1 MNAPERPLR
10 ESGGAPPAA
19 GPAADRIDLMI
30 VIHSLRG
37 GGAERVAVDLAAA
50 WRARGCRVMIVTQTD
65 DRQDAYPLP
74 DGVRRHALGLAGESA
89 GPLGALWGNL
99 LRVAALR
106 RLVRRHRPA
115 VVLGMMTR
123 GSVLA
128 VLAARGRS
136 RVIATEHAH
145 PPSLPLPA
153 FWERLRRWTYPRADA
168 VIALTR
174 GTAQWL
180 DAHLPGVR
188 AQVIPNA
195 VRWPLADG
203 EPVLEPPPAP
213 GRRRLL
219 AVGRLHPVKGFD
231 GLLRAFAQLAGPF
244 PDWDLTI
251 LGEGEQRGELEA
263 LRDGLGLAGRVSLPG
278 RVGNMAAWYGASDL
292 YVLSSQAEGLSN
304 TLIEAMACG
313 LPCVATDCDTGPR
326 EIIREG
332 LDGLLVRPIDD
343 PDALA
348 AGLAT
353 LMADAGLRA
362 RLAGRAVDARDRFG
376 TARIMALWEQV
387 FQGRRVN

>member
-1 MNAPERPLR
+1 MSAE
-10 ESGGAPPAA
+10 
-19 GPAADRIDLMI
+19 RIDLMI

-37 GGAERVAVDLAAA
+37 GGAERVAVDLAAG
-50 WRARGCRVMIVTQTD
+50 WHARGCSVMIVTQTD

-74 DGVRRHALGLAGESA
+74 EGVRRHALGLAGESA

-99 LRVAALR
+99 LRVVSLR
-106 RLVRRHRPA
+106 RLVRRHRPG

-128 VLAARGRS
+128 VLAAGGRS

-153 FWERLRRWTYPRADA
+153 FWERMRRRTYPRADA
-168 VIALTR
+168 VVALTR

-180 DAHLPGVR
+180 DEHLPGVR

-195 VRWPLADG
+195 VRWPLVDG
-203 EPVLEPPPAP
+203 EPVLEPVQVP

-231 GLLRAFAQLAGPF
+231 GLLRAFAQLAAPF

-251 LGEGEQRGELEA
+251 LGEGEQREELEA
-263 LRDGLGLAGRVSLPG
+263 LRDALGLADRVSMPG

-332 LDGLLVRPIDD
+332 LDGRLVQPIDD

-348 AGLAT
+348 AGLAE

-362 RLAGRAVDARDRFG
+362 RLAGRAVDARDRFS

-387 FQGRRVN
+387 FQGRRVSG

>member
-1 MNAPERPLR
+1 M
-10 ESGGAPPAA
+10 S
-19 GPAADRIDLMI
+19 ADRVDLMI

-37 GGAERVAVDLAAA
+37 GGAERVAVDLAAG
-50 WRARGCRVMIVTQTD
+50 WQARGCRVMIVTQTD
-65 DRQDAYPLP
+65 DSQDAYPLP
-74 DGVRRHALGLAGESA
+74 DGVRRSALGLAGDST

-99 LRVAALR
+99 RRIQALR

-115 VVLGMMTR
+115 IVLGMMTR

-128 VLAARGRS
+128 VLAARGRA
-136 RVIATEHAH
+136 RVIATEHTH
-145 PPSLPLPA
+145 PPGQSLPM
-153 FWERLRRWTYPRADA
+153 FWQRLRRWAYPRADA
-168 VIALTR
+168 VVALTR

-180 DAHLPGVR
+180 DEHLPGVR

-203 EPVLEPPPAP
+203 EPVLEPPRVP

-231 GLLRAFAQLAGPF
+231 GLLHAFSQLAPLF

-251 LGEGEQRGELEA
+251 LGEGAQRGALET
-263 LRDGLGLAGRVSLPG
+263 LRDELGLAERVSLPG

-292 YVLSSQAEGLSN
+292 YVLSSRAEGLSN

-332 LDGLLVRPIDD
+332 LDGVLVRPADD

-348 AGLAT
+348 AGLT
-353 LMADAGLRA
+353 MLMADADLRA
-362 RLAGRAVDARDRFG
+362 RLADRAADARDRFG
-376 TARIMALWEQV
+376 TMRIMALWEQV
-387 FQGRRVN
+387 FHGRSV

>member
-1 MNAPERPLR
+1 MSAE
-10 ESGGAPPAA
+10 
-19 GPAADRIDLMI
+19 RIDLMI

-37 GGAERVAVDLAAA
+37 GGAERVAVDLAAG
-50 WRARGCRVMIVTQTD
+50 WHARGCSVMIVTQTD

-74 DGVRRHALGLAGESA
+74 EGVRRHALGLAGESA

-99 LRVAALR
+99 LRVVSLR
-106 RLVRRHRPA
+106 RLVRRHRPG

-128 VLAARGRS
+128 VLAAGGRS

-153 FWERLRRWTYPRADA
+153 FWERMRRRTYPRADA
-168 VIALTR
+168 VVALTR

-180 DAHLPGVR
+180 DEHLPGVR

-195 VRWPLADG
+195 VRWPLVDG
-203 EPVLEPPPAP
+203 EPVLEPVQVP

-231 GLLRAFAQLAGPF
+231 GLLRAFAQLAAPF

-251 LGEGEQRGELEA
+251 LGEGEQREELEA
-263 LRDGLGLAGRVSLPG
+263 LRDALGLVDRVSMPG

-332 LDGLLVRPIDD
+332 LDGRLVQPIDD

-348 AGLAT
+348 AGLAE

-362 RLAGRAVDARDRFG
+362 RLAGRAVDARDRFS

-387 FQGRRVN
+387 FQGRRVSG

>member
-1 MNAPERPLR
+1 M
-10 ESGGAPPAA
+10 SGP
-19 GPAADRIDLMI
+19 RTDLMI

-37 GGAERVAVDLAAA
+37 GGAERVAVDMAAY
-50 WRARGCRVMIVTQTD
+50 WLSRGYRVSVVTQTGLEH
-65 DRQDAYPLP
+65 DAYALAE
-74 DGVRRHALGLAGESA
+74 GVQRHALGLASDSG
-89 GPLGALWGNL
+89 GPLGAVWGNL
-99 LRVAALR
+99 RRFLALR
-106 RLVRRHRPA
+106 RLVRRQRPA

-128 VLAARGRS
+128 VLTARGRGC

-153 FWERLRRWTYPRADA
+153 LWDRLRRRTYPRADA

-174 GTAQWL
+174 DTARWL
-180 DAHLPGVR
+180 DEHVPGVR

-195 VRWPLADG
+195 VHWPLADE
-203 EPVLEPPPAP
+203 EPRLEPPRVP

-231 GLLRAFAQLAGPF
+231 CLLQAFSQLAGPF

-251 LGEGEQRGELEA
+251 LGEGTERRNLES
-263 LRDGLGLAGRVSLPG
+263 LRDELGLGDRVSLPG

-304 TLIEAMACG
+304 TLLEAMASG
-313 LPCVATDCDTGPR
+313 LPCVAFDCDTGPR
-326 EIIREG
+326 EIIR
-332 LDGLLVRPIDD
+332 DGIDGILVRQVQD

-348 AGLAT
+348 QQLSV
-353 LMADAGLRA
+353 LMSQPDLRA
-362 RLAGRAVDARDRFG
+362 RYAARAIDVRDRFG
-376 TARIMALWEQV
+376 VARVMALWERV
-387 FQGRRVN
+387 FQGQRVI

>member
-1 MNAPERPLR
+1 MNRV
-10 ESGGAPPAA
+10 S
-19 GPAADRIDLMI
+19 ADRIDLMI

-37 GGAERVAVDLAAA
+37 GGAERVAVDLAAC
-50 WRARGCRVMIVTQTD
+50 WQGRGCKVMIVTQTD

-74 DGVRRHALGLAGESA
+74 DGVRRHALGLAGDSA
-89 GPLGALWGNL
+89 GPVGALWGNL
-99 LRVAALR
+99 LRVLALR
-106 RLVRRHRPA
+106 RLVRRHRPS

-128 VLAARGRS
+128 VLAARGRA

-168 VIALTR
+168 VVALTR

-180 DAHLPGVR
+180 DEHLPGVR

-195 VRWPLADG
+195 VRWPLIDG
-203 EPVLEPPPAP
+203 EPVLEPPPRPP

-231 GLLRAFAQLAGPF
+231 GLLRAFAQLAAPF
-244 PDWDLTI
+244 PDWDLVI
-251 LGEGEQRGELEA
+251 LGEGDQRGELEA
-263 LRDGLGLAGRVSLPG
+263 LRDELGLGGRVSLPG

-332 LDGLLVRPIDD
+332 LDGVLVRPIDD

-348 AGLAT
+348 AGLAGP
-353 LMADAGLRA
+353 MADAGLRA
-362 RLAGRAVDARDRFG
+362 RLGGRAVDARDRFG

-387 FQGRRVN
+387 FQGRRVH